1 MQSTIKIHEQDNV
14 AVALRDLAA
23 GEMLELDGERIPAGA
38 AGGAAG
44 TSLRSARSPRA
55 KTSSNTASRSA
66 MRSRPLRLGST
77 FIRKTSKPT

>member
-23 GEMLELDGERIPAGA
+23 GERVELEGA
-38 AGGAAG
+38 VIQLAQPVARG
-44 TSLRSARSPRA
+44 TNLRSARSTRA
-55 KTSSNTASRSA
+55 KTSSNMASRSA
-66 MRSRPLRLGST
+66 MRSRPLRLGSI